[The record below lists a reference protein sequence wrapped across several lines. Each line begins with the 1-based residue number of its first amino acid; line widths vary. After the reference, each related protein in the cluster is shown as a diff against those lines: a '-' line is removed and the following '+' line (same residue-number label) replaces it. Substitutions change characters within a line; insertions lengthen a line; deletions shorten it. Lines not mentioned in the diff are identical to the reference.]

1 MSIHDLKTI
10 VQDSDVAM
18 IKDSLRLDEEDD
30 DDLLRML
37 IKAARADVMGQVG
50 EEIDDFY
57 DNNEVF
63 KSAVL
68 VEVSHLYE
76 NRQAVS
82 TQQTYEVP
90 MVLYSL
96 INCLKDDYR
105 YKLEQI
111 NNEEG
116 ESNGKKY

>member
-10 VQDSDVAM
+10 VQDSDVAT

-96 INCLKDDYR
+96 INSMKDDYR
-105 YKLEQI
+105 YRLEQI
-111 NNEEG
+111 KQREG
-116 ESNGKKY
+116 ESDG

>member
-57 DNNEVF
+57 DDNEVF

-96 INCLKDDYR
+96 INCLKDNYR

-111 NNEEG
+111 NN
-116 ESNGKKY
+116 

>member
-57 DNNEVF
+57 DDNEVF

-111 NNEEG
+111 NKEKG
-116 ESNGKKY
+116 EDDG

>member
-1 MSIHDLKTI
+1 MSIKSLKQTVSTDDLATVKT
-10 VQDSDVAM
+10 
-18 IKDSLRLDEEDD
+18 SLRLDEDD
-30 DDLLRML
+30 DDALLTML

-50 EEIDDFY
+50 EQIDDFF
-57 DNNEVF
+57 DGNEVF

-82 TQQTYEVP
+82 TQQTFEVP

-96 INCLKDDYR
+96 INSLKDDYR
-105 YKLEQI
+105 YKLEQQ
-111 NNEEG
+111 NQQEG
-116 ESNGKKY
+116 EESDG

>member
-37 IKAARADVMGQVG
+37 IKVARADVMGQVG

-57 DNNEVF
+57 DDNEVF

-105 YKLEQI
+105 YKLEKI
-111 NNEEG
+111 NNEKG
-116 ESNGKKY
+116 EDDG

>member
-1 MSIHDLKTI
+1 MSIQSLKENVSTDDLLTIKT
-10 VQDSDVAM
+10 
-18 IKDSLRLDEEDD
+18 SLRLDEDEDD
-30 DDLLRML
+30 ALLKML

-50 EEIDDFY
+50 EQIDDFY

-82 TQQTYEVP
+82 TQQTFEVP

-96 INCLKDDYR
+96 INSLKDDYR
-105 YKLEQI
+105 LQLSKQKEKG
-111 NNEEG
+111 E
-116 ESNGKKY
+116 ESNG

>member
-1 MSIHDLKTI
+1 MSIKSLKENVSTDDLLTIKT
-10 VQDSDVAM
+10 
-18 IKDSLRLDEEDD
+18 SLRLDEDD
-30 DDLLRML
+30 DDTFLKML

-50 EEIDDFY
+50 EQIDDFY

-82 TQQTYEVP
+82 TQQTFEIP
-90 MVLYSL
+90 MVMYSL
-96 INCLKDDYR
+96 INSMKDDYR
-105 YKLEQI
+105 LQLSKHKEKG
-111 NNEEG
+111 EESDG
-116 ESNGKKY
+116 